1 MEQHLQRSETKLSS
15 IQDQLTEIVRLLN
28 DYRPSEE
35 EQLLHLLA
43 DRRRAA
49 LERYRAEWTGPLYRH
64 SSEDGEDEI
73 D

>member
-1 MEQHLQRSETKLSS
+1 MEQHLQRLETKLSS

-35 EQLLHLLA
+35 EQLLRLLA

-49 LERYRAEWTGPLYRH
+49 LERYRAAGPLYRR

>member
-1 MEQHLQRSETKLSS
+1 MEQHLQRLETKLSS
-15 IQDQLTEIVRLLN
+15 IQDQLTEIARLLN

-35 EQLLHLLA
+35 ELLHLLA
-43 DRRRAA
+43 ERRRAA

-64 SSEDGEDEI
+64 WSEDGEDEI

>member
-1 MEQHLQRSETKLSS
+1 MR
-15 IQDQLTEIVRLLN
+15 DQLTEIARLLN
-28 DYRPSEE
+28 DYKPSEE

-49 LERYRAEWTGPLYRH
+49 LERYSAEWTGPPYRH
-64 SSEDGEDEI
+64 SSEDGKDEI

>member
-1 MEQHLQRSETKLSS
+1 MEQRLQRLETKLSS
-15 IQDQLTEIVRLLN
+15 IQDQLTEIARLLN
-28 DYRPSEE
+28 DYRLSEE

-49 LERYRAEWTGPLYRH
+49 LERYRAGPLYRH
-64 SSEDGEDEI
+64 SSEDVEDEI